1 MVNDMTSDTRA
12 AVARALA
19 QYGGE
24 LAEGDRFVTPSG
36 KVLHTRI
43 EARKGRLYVVDMHG
57 TAIASYP
64 IARAEAGVRDF
75 VEKFWFWKPRAEGCA
90 CIQSSAL
97 ANGGGS

>member
-1 MVNDMTSDTRA
+1 MTPDTRA

-64 IARAEAGVRDF
+64 LSRAEAGVRDF
-75 VEKFWFWKPRAEGCA
+75 VEKFWFWKPRTEGCVCVQRVVGA
-90 CIQSSAL
+90 DRA
-97 ANGGGS
+97 GRGTR